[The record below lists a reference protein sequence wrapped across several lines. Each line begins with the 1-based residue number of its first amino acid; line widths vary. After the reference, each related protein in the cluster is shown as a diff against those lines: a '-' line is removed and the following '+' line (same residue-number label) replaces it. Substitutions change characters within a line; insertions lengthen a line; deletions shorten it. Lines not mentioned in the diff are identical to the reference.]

1 MSQGFTRGVPIDT
14 DGTMATNSDLL
25 VPSQAAVVSYVASQ
39 LATVPASV
47 PPTRTIST
55 TSPLTGGGDLSINRV
70 LSIPAATTIID
81 GYLTS
86 VDWTTFNNKVTSLSG
101 GTGISI
107 GGTTTVPIVTNTA
120 PDQIVALT
128 AGTGIGITGTYPNFT
143 ITNSSPSLGGTVTS
157 VAALTLGTTGTDL
170 SSTVANSTTTPVIT
184 LNVPT
189 ASATNRGA
197 LSSTDWSTFNGKADA
212 ALARIQST
220 FSNRVSGRYYGQDTN
235 AAAATN
241 IALATG
247 TVYYTPIKVSG
258 ASLAIDQLAFNVAV
272 TGTATEFRMAIY
284 RDNGTSWLPDTVWV
298 QTVSTAFSGTGAKTA
313 SISVNLS
320 DSYNWFL
327 AIQVNGSV
335 TVTNINVASALTPW
349 GTSAVSTVNATYLSN
364 SMTYG
369 SFLNNPTT
377 SFVQGGPPRLMM
389 RTL

>member
-1 MSQGFTRGVPIDT
+1 MSQGFTKGVPVDIDPT
-14 DGTMATNSDLL
+14 LSASSNLL
-25 VPSQAAVVSYVASQ
+25 VPSQYAVVQYVAAQ
-39 LATVPASV
+39 LATIPSGAVSSV
-47 PPTRTIST
+47 SG
-55 TSPLTGGGDLSINRV
+55 TGTVAGI
-70 LSIPAATTIID
+70 
-81 GYLTS
+81 
-86 VDWTTFNNKVTSLSG
+86 SLSG
-101 GTGISI
+101 TVTSSGNLTLSGTLSTPVNTINDS
-107 GGTTTVPIVTNTA
+107 TTVGQNLVKLTNPSAVRFLRVNADNTVSALDDATFRTA
-120 PDQIVALT
+120 IG
-128 AGTGIGITGTYPNFT
+128 AGT
-143 ITNSSPSLGGTVTS
+143 GTVTS

-170 SSTVANSTTTPVIT
+170 SSTVANGTTTPVIT

-197 LSSTDWSTFNGKADA
+197 LSSTDWSTFNSKADIA
-212 ALARIQST
+212 VARIQST

-258 ASLAIDQLAFNVAV
+258 ASLSIDQLAFNVAV

-284 RDNGTSWLPDTVWV
+284 RDSGTSWLPDTVWV
-298 QTVSTAFSGTGAKTA
+298 QTVSTAFSGTGVKTA
-313 SISVNLS
+313 SVSVNLS

-335 TVTNINVASALTPW
+335 TVTNINVAAALTPW
-349 GTSAVSTVNATYLSN
+349 GTSAVGTVNSTYLSN

-369 SFLNNPTT
+369 SFLNNPST